1 MSVFGSK
8 RRNPKPRREEFL
20 RAHSRAVRPPG
31 PYRPR
36 RLPRLRKENG
46 LRDFLLLSFLLLL
59 VFSFAYIWKAQS
71 VTRLCARLDALRCQR
86 QDLMEKL
93 KSQQLIFQEATLYSR
108 IEPLARERLGM
119 QPSKVKPVVISPLHE
134 QFESIRNPQDR
145 YAAKK

>member
-1 MSVFGSK
+1 
-8 RRNPKPRREEFL
+8 
-20 RAHSRAVRPPG
+20 
-31 PYRPR
+31 
-36 RLPRLRKENG
+36 

-71 VTRLCARLDALRCQR
+71 VTQLCARLDALRCQR